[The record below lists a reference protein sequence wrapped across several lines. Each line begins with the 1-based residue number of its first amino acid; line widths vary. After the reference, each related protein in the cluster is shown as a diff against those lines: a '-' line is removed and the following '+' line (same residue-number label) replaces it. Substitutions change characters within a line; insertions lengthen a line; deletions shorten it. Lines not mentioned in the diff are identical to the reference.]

1 MHDYKW
7 KNDIHTKLELNKFL
21 KRILINSGFGEVQ
34 SYASPS
40 YHLPAWKLWS
50 IRTQMR
56 AKFFQAFFFLFFFF
70 VQFLWM
76 LFNWEDH
83 SFLWNQLQVKTS
95 FISFIL
101 ENWVAV
107 EQFQSLIMK
116 RQASLEMNRQLTL
129 WYSTL
134 SNTPLVSFLR
144 KSKLKFITVRLISHT
159 AQD

>member
-1 MHDYKW
+1 MRFSHMPVPVIICPLG
-7 KNDIHTKLELNKFL
+7 NFE
-21 KRILINSGFGEVQ
+21 
-34 SYASPS
+34 ASEPRWG
-40 YHLPAWKLWS
+40 PN
-50 IRTQMR
+50 
-56 AKFFQAFFFLFFFF
+56 FFRPFFFCFFF